1 MDKKKTPT
9 MQERILSYLKESAKR
24 PLSAEDLAKELR
36 LKGRAVTE
44 YWKAMKELEETAA
57 VICNRS
63 GLYGLPGQMN
73 LVVGRLSMNSKGY
86 GFIIPDEKP
95 ADGSDIFVPGAM
107 LDSAMNG
114 DRVVA
119 RLSASGIKGRSAEG
133 EIIRI
138 IERANSKIVG
148 TFELSDG
155 FAFVRPDDKKIGQD
169 IFVGTGKYGNA
180 ADGMKVVVEIT
191 RWPDK
196 RRSAEG
202 KVVEVLGW
210 ADAPGI
216 DVLSIMRRYDLVQEF
231 PPEAQAE
238 ARQIPQSVLPEE
250 YAEPGRIDRRHFSA
264 ITIDGDDS
272 KDFDDAVYAERR
284 PKSEGGG
291 FFLGVYIADVS
302 HYVRENSPLDKEAY
316 ARGTSVYLVD
326 RVIPMLPF
334 ELSNGICSLNEG
346 VDRLSMACEMEID
359 NSGTVTKYIIAP
371 AVIRSRH
378 RMTYS
383 NVNKILIDKNQQ
395 LIKEYE
401 DVHEMLL
408 TLADLREVL
417 KKKRR
422 LRGAIEFELPEVKVK
437 LDAENHPVELIKR
450 TGSLSESIIEECM
463 LIANETTAKH
473 MMERQQPFLY
483 RVHEQPKAEK
493 IEKLNLLLA
502 TFGLHINVRDDDSI
516 QPADIAKVLERV
528 AGEPEER
535 IIDSV
540 SLCSMQ
546 QARYYPECLG
556 HFGLAAE
563 YYTHFTSPIR
573 RYPDLIVHRL
583 LMEQFRATK
592 GNIPAKRKKQLEPM
606 LGEIATHTS
615 SRERVAT
622 EAERETVKMKEV
634 EYMAQF
640 VGETFPGIISGVTAF
655 GIFVE
660 LDNGVE
666 GLVRVSRLADDYYE
680 YVEDKYSLIGERT
693 GHTYRL
699 GDSCEVVLVKA
710 DLEEK
715 TIDFELK
722 DNSVALSGGKSRQS
736 KKPLADKAAK
746 PQSSVKKK
754 AKADDKNKGGS
765 SARPTKPAKSAKKT
779 TAKTKAKSK
788 VRTKG
793 KSRKKGKR

>member
-1 MDKKKTPT
+1 MDKTNTPT
-9 MQERILSYLKESAKR
+9 MKDKILNYLKDSAKR
-24 PLSAEDLAKELR
+24 PLSAEELAKELH

-44 YWKAMKELEETAA
+44 YWKTMKELEDTA
-57 VICNRS
+57 VIICNRS

-86 GFIIPDEKP
+86 GFIIADEKP
-95 ADGSDIFVPGAM
+95 ADGNDVFVPGAM
-107 LDSAMNG
+107 LGSAMNG

-119 RLSASGIKGRSAEG
+119 RLSSSSVRGRNAEG
-133 EIIRI
+133 EIIRV
-138 IERANSKIVG
+138 IERANSKVVG

-169 IFVGTGKYGNA
+169 IFIGAGKYGNA
-180 ADGMKVVVEIT
+180 ADGMKVVAEIT
-191 RWPDK
+191 RWPEA
-196 RRSAEG
+196 RRNAEG
-202 KVVEVLGW
+202 KIVEVLGW
-210 ADAPGI
+210 ADAPGVDI
-216 DVLSIMRRYDLVQEF
+216 LSVMRQYDLVQEF
-231 PPEAQAE
+231 PAEAQAE
-238 ARQIPQSVLPEE
+238 ARQIPQEVLPEE
-250 YAEPGRIDRRHFSA
+250 YSEPGRIDRRYLTT

-346 VDRLSMACEMEID
+346 VDRLAMACEMEID
-359 NSGTVTKYIIAP
+359 GSGTVTKYIIAP

-383 NVNKILIDKNQQ
+383 NVNKILIDKDPQ
-395 LIKEYE
+395 LIKTYE

-408 TLADLREVL
+408 TLADLREVM
-417 KKKRR
+417 KKKRK

-437 LDAENHPVELIKR
+437 LDGENHPVELIKR

-463 LIANETTAKH
+463 LAANETTAKH
-473 MMERQQPFLY
+473 MVEREQPFLY

-502 TFGLHINVRDDDSI
+502 TFGLHVNVRDDDSV

-540 SLCSMQ
+540 SLRSMQ
-546 QARYYPECLG
+546 QARYCPDCLG

-563 YYTHFTSPIR
+563 FYTHFTSPIR

-592 GNIPAKRKKQLEPM
+592 GNIPAKRRKQLEPL

-615 SRERVAT
+615 NRERVAT
-622 EAERETVKMKEV
+622 EAERETVKLKEV

-640 VGETFPGIISGVTAF
+640 VGESFPGIISGVTAF
-655 GIFVE
+655 GIFIE
-660 LDNGVE
+660 LENGVE

-680 YVEDKYSLIGERT
+680 YVEDKYSLVGERT

-699 GDSCEVVLVKA
+699 GDSCEVVLIKA

-715 TIDFELK
+715 TLDFELK
-722 DNSVALSGGKSRQS
+722 DNSVALSRGGAAPRKKEEGVRKSGQTQ
-736 KKPLADKAAK
+736 PA
-746 PQSSVKKK
+746 KKK
-754 AKADDKNKGGS
+754 AGGQE
-765 SARPTKPAKSAKKT
+765 RGRGFGAKSSGR
-779 TAKTKAKSK
+779 KSEG
-788 VRTKG
+788 RRAKG
-793 KSRKKGKR
+793 KSRDSRKGKPKAKGKKRH